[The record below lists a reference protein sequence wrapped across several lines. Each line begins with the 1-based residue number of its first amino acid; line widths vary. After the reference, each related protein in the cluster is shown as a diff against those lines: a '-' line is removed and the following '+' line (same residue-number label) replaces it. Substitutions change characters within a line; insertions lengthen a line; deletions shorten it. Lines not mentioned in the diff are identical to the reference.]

1 MTVDT
6 RVLFVPPRPGAP
18 PLSGSLPLALR
29 GTGSGGSANV
39 YRCRLC
45 VLSQITVF
53 TDPTPRPPPPETL
66 LLPMS
71 LSSQIR
77 LAAVSVCGA

>member
-53 TDPTPRPPPPETL
+53 NDPTPETL